1 MMSDM
6 MRYSKKVIF
15 FPIQDE
21 VGKTIPTTYN
31 LINSRNED
39 LVPETSTSPR
49 SSGLPYSPF
58 EQVDNEFIIN
68 SSLPSVESIGVRKSD
83 ILFRFKLDL
92 CHVT

>member
-1 MMSDM
+1 MMMSDM

-39 LVPETSTSPR
+39 LVPET
-49 SSGLPYSPF
+49 
-58 EQVDNEFIIN
+58 
-68 SSLPSVESIGVRKSD
+68 
-83 ILFRFKLDL
+83 
-92 CHVT
+92 